1 MGNPEKKPIVF
12 ISNLTPEWLESG
24 LRLAACGIER
34 DPWKE
39 QMAEIIG
46 QTSKGAENIRKSLRY
61 LRHIYIEP
69 TEYTE
74 LRAEAFILYHSSTE
88 LKREKIISWG
98 LAILTY
104 PFLNEVSATLGRL
117 LRVQNDVKLEQF
129 IRKLTDTYG
138 EKETVVRSGTRCLKL
153 IVEEEFLLRSSLGFY
168 SLPPTLKIQ
177 DQKLAAWL
185 LKIWFIL
192 NSNQSP
198 ADRTAL
204 SNHPALVFFDAPS
217 LIEAGLRTG
226 AVSLD
231 RMSFSQDTIILN
243 KPTSN

>member
-39 QMAEIIG
+39 QMVEIIS

-74 LRAEAFILYHSSTE
+74 LRAEAFNLYNSSTE

-117 LRVQNDVKLEQF
+117 LRVQNDVKLE
-129 IRKLTDTYG
+129 
-138 EKETVVRSGTRCLKL
+138 LKTHCRRGFSIKIQL
-153 IVEEEFLLRSSLGFY
+153 GFLLVATDIKNPR
-168 SLPPTLKIQ
+168 P
-177 DQKLAAWL
+177 
-185 LKIWFIL
+185 
-192 NSNQSP
+192 
-198 ADRTAL
+198 
-204 SNHPALVFFDAPS
+204 
-217 LIEAGLRTG
+217 EAG
-226 AVSLD
+226 SLA
-231 RMSFSQDTIILN
+231 LKN
-243 KPTSN
+243 LVHP